1 MQTFCLLLLLLLPND
16 WPKFRGPQAD
26 AHASGPPTPM
36 QWSDSQNVKWKVSV
50 PGLGWSSPSVVG
62 KKLWLTTAV
71 PAADGLS
78 LRCLCLDADSGKT
91 VWNTEVRKV
100 AETPKIHTKNSHAS
114 PTPIVHEGS
123 VYVHFGALGMA
134 RVDAENGAIVW
145 LNTELVYPPLHGS
158 GGSPVLHDG
167 RLAVVCDGS
176 TDPFVAAVDAKSG
189 KVLWK
194 KYRSVKARISHS
206 FVTVSVAEVDGRPLV
221 MAPGPDHFAAYDLHS
236 GDEVFRVLAPGWSVV
251 PQPTVAHGLV
261 IYNHD
266 YDNPEL
272 IAVRLGGSGD
282 VTDTHIAWRQKRGA
296 PSTPTPLLIGEDLY
310 YVSDDGIASCVNA
323 VTGERYWMER
333 LGGNFSASPV
343 YANGHIL
350 LLDETG
356 HATWIRPARTFEVA
370 GKSEVPGRTLATPAF
385 ANGSMYLRTDEFL
398 YRIAAP

>member
-134 RVDAENGAIVW
+134 RLDAENGSIVW

>member
-1 MQTFCLLLLLLLPND
+1 M
-16 WPKFRGPQAD
+16 
-26 AHASGPPTPM
+26 
-36 QWSDSQNVKWKVSV
+36 
-50 PGLGWSSPSVVG
+50 
-62 KKLWLTTAV
+62 
-71 PAADGLS
+71 
-78 LRCLCLDADSGKT
+78 
-91 VWNTEVRKV
+91 
-100 AETPKIHTKNSHAS
+100 
-114 PTPIVHEGS
+114 
-123 VYVHFGALGMA
+123 
-134 RVDAENGAIVW
+134 
-145 LNTELVYPPLHGS
+145 
-158 GGSPVLHDG
+158 
-167 RLAVVCDGS
+167 
-176 TDPFVAAVDAKSG
+176 DAKSG

>member
-36 QWSDSQNVKWKVSV
+36 QWSDSKNVKWKVSV

-134 RVDAENGAIVW
+134 RLDAENGSIVW

-356 HATWIRPARTFEVA
+356 HATWISPARTFEVA